1 MEVMESLPDTS
12 DIEFE
17 PPKLMDIVKPF
28 DFDAD

>member
-1 MEVMESLPDTS
+1 MESLPDTS

-17 PPKLMDIVKPF
+17 PPKLMDVVKPF